1 MKLGQVIKRRDQRK
15 ARAEAYQAQLDQ
27 NQRLI
32 KNTIRVR
39 TDGRNLMS
47 SGDEEEL
54 DSNPK
59 KRQKKDHEMRGATVI
74 SEPAFLRH
82 KRLLDK
88 KF

>member
-15 ARAEAYQAQLDQ
+15 VRSEAYQAQMEQ
-27 NQRLI
+27 NKRLI

-47 SGDEEEL
+47 SDEE
-54 DSNPK
+54 DNAPK
-59 KRQKKDHEMRGATVI
+59 KRQKKDQEMRGATVI